1 MNKVQFNIFDALGKL
16 QTLKNRRYNAA
27 QITEIINGMH
37 GEKVITRQTV
47 ARLLRKGDTV
57 ISAVSDSTIGYLL
70 DFFEQEGM
78 PIAIKYGN
86 FRLYPLPLAYWWLH
100 RCQHNDFRDVPENEH
115 DNRHYIYRACCTHRV
130 CRVTRYRAV
139 CDSQECQGDGEL
151 VIAKHR
157 YMLPLLRLWCVNL
170 LLQTTVNHGYGL
182 QKLVSL

>member
-37 GEKVITRQTV
+37 GEKVITRQTI

-78 PIAIKYGN
+78 PIAIN
-86 FRLYPLPLAYWWLH
+86 NLFTI
-100 RCQHNDFRDVPENEH
+100 VNEPKP
-115 DNRHYIYRACCTHRV
+115 
-130 CRVTRYRAV
+130 VTTEPV
-139 CDSQECQGDGEL
+139 
-151 VIAKHR
+151 
-157 YMLPLLRLWCVNL
+157 
-170 LLQTTVNHGYGL
+170 TTPAD
-182 QKLVSL
+182 KSTT

>member
-37 GEKVITRQTV
+37 GEKVITRQTI

-78 PIAIKYGN
+78 PIAIN
-86 FRLYPLPLAYWWLH
+86 NLFTITTEP
-100 RCQHNDFRDVPENEH
+100 
-115 DNRHYIYRACCTHRV
+115 
-130 CRVTRYRAV
+130 VTTPA
-139 CDSQECQGDGEL
+139 DKST
-151 VIAKHR
+151 I
-157 YMLPLLRLWCVNL
+157 
-170 LLQTTVNHGYGL
+170 
-182 QKLVSL
+182 